1 MSYPEL
7 VGPAK
12 DSPSPPNSLSAA
24 WLDSRRK
31 LGRGHHW
38 FWSSLTAINSGPSWH
53 RAARWTA
60 TVCGGLLGCALVL
73 GPSHATLGLLGAQ
86 CANVGREEPLRRRT
100 VSMAINGLVSLGFFF
115 LGWYAAPYPWLIPP
129 LITAMTFSTVW
140 VWHALMVG
148 PPGPTNTVFAGAY
161 GTYMAST
168 HSSALE
174 TIVSV
179 NSLAFLFAALTSIA
193 LIAWHPNSPA
203 REAIATAE
211 AAVADYEASFDK
223 PQYERGPQRSAA
235 YSAVNEAWYTLR
247 SAHTANERPHT
258 AASRQLHSRLRRL
271 HRRLVLGLQSESF
284 PAQNQATG
292 SHFLRTPLGRPRPSY
307 LLRRAFHKGSRPWLT
322 AVRAL
327 IAVLLATTSMF
338 FSPTAHTSWAVLS
351 ALIVLQ
357 NGTSRMDMSVRALHR
372 VVGTSLGLISALAIM
387 TLGLEPW
394 TKLVII
400 FACLLGMNLTA
411 KRNYAVAVFFITTYS
426 MQMLPPT
433 AHYSTSLLFADRLL
447 ETLVGAATALV
458 AIWLVGRHAPVLLV
472 RRQYRAVLRAITA
485 VLDDAARAEVDTLPA
500 SAHRRNLAFEL
511 SQSGTVLAGARADDA
526 ASLVG
531 WHELSREISRFGFDV
546 LASVWRKSSAGQA
559 QQAQLAAAQAAQN
572 LRDFVRDLPPLSTT
586 NIDTA
591 ALTKRVS
598 LARTLYLADA

>member
-100 VSMAINGLVSLGFFF
+100 VSMVINALVSLGFFF
-115 LGWYAAPYPWLIPP
+115 LGWYAAPYPWLLPP
-129 LITAMTFSTVW
+129 LITAMTFTTVW
-140 VWHALMVG
+140 VWHALMVV

-247 SAHTANERPHT
+247 SARTANERPHT

-433 AHYSTSLLFADRLL
+433 AQ
-447 ETLVGAATALV
+447 
-458 AIWLVGRHAPVLLV
+458 VLLV